1 MSKKIVI
8 VEDELIIQALY
19 KEYVEELGHEII
31 ATFESGEE
39 AIVFFQNN
47 TADLILMDIRL
58 EGTLDGI
65 ETMKEIQKMNSIPVV
80 YISGNTEERN
90 KERAKST
97 NMKAFLSKPISKKA
111 IDEIIDTMNEL
122 TDSMV
127 YAQKIQE
134 AIFLQR
140 EQLQTYFEDSVFIN
154 RPKDFISGDFGF
166 LIEKSTGDAVIG
178 GIGDCT
184 GHGIPGALL
193 SVLSYEILVSK
204 SKKHDDLRVIVNEL
218 NEKIIENLA
227 NIDKKNRISD
237 ALDLA
242 IFKVIPKRSIIQIAG
257 IKRVV
262 IYYDSAANEHKI
274 LNFKGKSIG
283 EHFSSLDEIPFI
295 EIDYSPNDFF
305 YFFTDGLT
313 DQFGGPDSK
322 KLKRKGLSQFLEKI
336 EGLDCLKREIEIE
349 FFLRNWQGNEEQTDD
364 IFLMG
369 FQPQSCR
376 LNCLS
381 RI

>member
-1 MSKKIVI
+1 MSKQIVI

-19 KEYVEELGHEII
+19 KEYVEDLGHQVV
-31 ATFESGEE
+31 ATFESGEA
-39 AIVFFQNN
+39 AIAFFREN
-47 TADLILMDIRL
+47 TADLILMDVRL
-58 EGTLDGI
+58 EGSLDGI
-65 ETMKEIQKMNSIPVV
+65 ETMQEIQKMNSIPVV

-97 NMKAFLSKPISKKA
+97 NMRAFLSKPISKKG

-140 EQLQTYFEDSVFIN
+140 DQLQACFSKSIFIN

-166 LIEKSTGDAVIG
+166 LVEKSAGEALIG

-204 SKKHDDLRVIVNEL
+204 SKKHDDLRFIINEL

-242 IFKVIPKRSIIQIAG
+242 IFKVIPKKSTIQIAG

-262 IYYDSAANEHKI
+262 IYYDSTANEHKV
-274 LNFKGKSIG
+274 LNFKGNSIG
-283 EHFSSLDEIPFI
+283 EHFNSLDEIPFI
-295 EIDYSPNDFF
+295 EIDYAPNDFF

-336 EGLDCLKREIEIE
+336 EGLDCLKKEIEIE
-349 FFLRNWQGNEEQTDD
+349 FFLRNWQGNEDQTDD
-364 IFLMG
+364 ILLIG
-369 FQPQSCR
+369 FQPQSCK
-376 LNCLS
+376 LS
-381 RI
+381 